1 MNLSTKIIIGSAVVI
16 TLSALDS
23 YTNYLLST
31 KVNTNTEFLANSEAN
46 IRNLS
51 RLHNHMLEMQ
61 SAFRGFL
68 LTEDE
73 SFLDSYEKGREQ
85 IPGII
90 EEEKIL
96 LRNPLQKQK
105 LNSIVRLHGQWIQYS
120 NVLITAKR
128 KSIES
133 PLKREEYQKLFNQ
146 TLRKKFGKNLNDQI
160 SDEFNRLNAYE
171 YKVRQNRREMLL
183 ASIERTHIISLSFIL
198 LTIIICALG
207 TVYLVGSITKRINS
221 MVKLAEKIAQGEFY
235 EVDDKKKDELSS
247 LSASLNIMSENLRK
261 NIKQLENRNIE
272 LNQFASVV
280 SHDLKAPLRGIHN
293 VITWIEED
301 MGDTL
306 SDQMKKYL
314 SIIPERIARME
325 NLINGLLDYAKISR
339 EKPLK
344 ERVDIQHLVETIVDS
359 IVPRTFEVSIS
370 NLPTFIT
377 ERIRIEQ
384 VFSNLISNAVKY
396 SKNEYGKIKITCQEF
411 SATYEFTVQDDGIGI
426 DPQFHERIFV
436 IFQTLREKN
445 SVESTG
451 IGLSIVKKIIE
462 EQHCTIRVVS
472 SLGKGSSFIF
482 TWPKS

>member
-23 YTNYLLST
+23 YTNYLLSK
-31 KVNTNTEFLANSEAN
+31 KVNTNTEFLATSEAN
-46 IRNLS
+46 IRNFS
-51 RLHNHMLEMQ
+51 RLHNQILEMQ

-73 SFLDSYEKGREQ
+73 SFLDSYEKGRKQ

-96 LRNPLQKQK
+96 LRDSSQKEK
-105 LNSIVRLHGQWIQYS
+105 LNSIVLLHQRWIQYS
-120 NVLITAKR
+120 NALITAKK
-128 KSIES
+128 KSNES
-133 PLKREEYQKLFNQ
+133 PQKREEYQNLFNQ
-146 TLRKKFGKNLNDQI
+146 TFRKNFGRNLNDQI
-160 SDEFNRLNAYE
+160 SEKVNQINAHE
-171 YKVRQNRREMLL
+171 YNVRQNRREMLL

-198 LTIIICALG
+198 LTIIICALS
-207 TVYLVGSITKRINS
+207 TIYLVSSITKRINS

-235 EVDDKKKDELSS
+235 EVDDQKKDELSS
-247 LSASLNIMSENLRK
+247 LSASLNIMSENLKK
-261 NIKQLENRNIE
+261 NIKQLENRNLE

-293 VITWIEED
+293 VISWIEED
-301 MGDTL
+301 MGNTL

-314 SIIPERIARME
+314 SIIPERIVRME
-325 NLINGLLDYAKISR
+325 NLINGLLDYARISR

-344 ERVDIQHLVETIVDS
+344 ERVNIQDLVEMIVDS

-370 NLPTFIT
+370 KLPTFTT

-396 SKNEYGKIKITCQEF
+396 SKNENGKIKVTCREF
-411 SATYEFTVQDDGIGI
+411 SGAYEFTVQDDGIGI
-426 DPQFHERIFV
+426 DPQFHEKIFF

-451 IGLSIVKKIIE
+451 IGLSIVKKILE
-462 EQHCTIRVVS
+462 EQHCAIRVVS
-472 SLGKGSSFIF
+472 SLGNGCSFIF